1 MTAVMLERPTEEGAA
16 LFPENAGISPF
27 LLDLMRKIEM
37 EPTFKSERG
46 LLYSFRGKQQQPD
59 EYDTLKNIQYEVLI
73 KDETVTL
80 RTITETCGT
89 NKSGKIY
96 RSWKTDRILNFSL
109 KVERHGHRV
118 LRVYEQITRTKKFR
132 GSFTNATARYSSMFN
147 SYAHNGVTDLFE
159 VENIPSEY
167 QNLRSN
173 HSLQHVSLTLASW
186 AFYQILKQLDPKN
199 PAFGAKCFSDTASY
213 PVFQLF
219 PKSIFNIKAIRASIP
234 KNYSLHSEPDV
245 KKFIMKTFGPEGIRK
260 DMVKAVV
267 STTDIN
273 AIFLAARLKH
283 LFPLDWLRDFMKAP
297 TDHMIYDETKTYT
310 EESVQ
315 GLVALLSSLTVPQRK
330 RLLVEKIPA
339 GQASGLNYFLIRDS
353 IRMFSDL
360 NPEQKE
366 EYGTRIDYSS
376 WHNLHE
382 TLVQL
387 SNEIRSKEESTVSSR
402 RFDLKGTYMEK
413 LHETSYEVE
422 GETYKLVAPK
432 NGYDLT
438 KWGNEMHNCI
448 GSYRRQIA
456 DKRTN
461 VFAVHH
467 KGELFANVEIDD
479 RGWIVQHMQKYNTRS
494 PENHFEALR
503 AHIVIVDEVIKKKAA
518 DAKRIENAQRLRRGR
533 MVEA

>member
-1 MTAVMLERPTEEGAA
+1 MTAVMLERPTEAGVA

-27 LLDLMRKIEM
+27 LLDLMRRIDM

-59 EYDTLKNIQYEVLI
+59 EYGGALKQLQYEVLI

-80 RTITETCGT
+80 RNITETCGT

-109 KVERHGHRV
+109 KAERHGHRV

-132 GSFTNATARYSSMFN
+132 GSFTNSTARHSSLFN
-147 SYAHNGVTDLFE
+147 SYVPTDFFE

-167 QNLRSN
+167 SNLRADPSI
-173 HSLQHVSLTLASW
+173 QYVSFTLVSW
-186 AFYQILKQLDPKN
+186 AFYQILRQIDPTN
-199 PAFGAKCFSDTASY
+199 PAFGAMSFSDTASY

-219 PKSIFNIKAIRASIP
+219 PKSVFNIKAIRESVP

-245 KKFIMKTFGPEGIRK
+245 KKFITKVFGPEGVRK
-260 DMVKAVV
+260 DMVKAVL

-273 AIFLAARLKH
+273 SIFLAARLKH
-283 LFPLDWLRDFMKAP
+283 LFPLDWLRDFVQSP
-297 TDHMIYDETKTYT
+297 DSHMIYDNTKTYT
-310 EESVQ
+310 EGSVQ

-339 GQASGLNYFLIRDS
+339 RHGLGLRHTYLIRDS
-353 IRMFSDL
+353 IQMFSDL

-366 EYGTRIDYSS
+366 EYGMRIDYSS

-382 TLVQL
+382 TLVQI
-387 SNEIRSKEESTVSSR
+387 SNEIRAKEKSTVSSR
-402 RFDLKGTYMEK
+402 RFDLEGTYMEK
-413 LHETSYEVE
+413 LRETSYEVE
-422 GETYKLVAPK
+422 GETYKLFAPR

-448 GSYRRQIA
+448 GSYRRQVD
-456 DKRTN
+456 DKGTN

-467 KGELFANVEIDD
+467 NGELFANVEINT
-479 RGWIVQHMQKYNTRS
+479 RGGIVQHMQKYNTRS
-494 PENHFEALR
+494 PLEHFEALR
-503 AHIVIVDEVIKKKAA
+503 LHIEAVDEAIKKKAA
-518 DAKRIENAQRLRRGR
+518 DAKRIENAQRMRRTR